1 MIKIEEVSM
10 LYMEYVKN
18 RHKKQWFNVFRYN
31 FSKNIIS
38 YFNGFDIENLTLKD
52 LESWKEF
59 VISQNF
65 SNSYNLQLYSM
76 LEGFLEFC
84 SKKYNFCYDF
94 LPDFLPFNKKIEY
107 KKTDFYTLKEF
118 KKFIKGFDN
127 QLYKT
132 FFEFMFYT
140 GCRPGEAMAIKVRD
154 IDDNFVTINKT
165 IDEHGKRELGTPKT
179 YSSNRTIYISNSLKK
194 SLNNLIKSYGC
205 MELDYFVFGGSKP
218 LAPTTINRYKLNACK
233 KVGIRPITLH
243 QFRHSH
249 ATLLLNN
256 DIDIHVISNRLG
268 HSRVSTTLDVYT
280 HSNFNQEKR
289 LIKSLNSAKFNLF

>member
-1 MIKIEEVSM
+1 MNFKEVSV
-10 LYMEYVKN
+10 LYSEYVKN
-18 RHKKQWFNVFRYN
+18 RHKKQWFNVFQYN

-38 YFNGFDIENLTLKD
+38 YFGAFNIEDLTLKD
-52 LESWKEF
+52 LENWKNF
-59 VISQNF
+59 VINQDF
-65 SNSYNLQLYSM
+65 SNSYNSQLYSM
-76 LEGFLEFC
+76 LTGFLEFC
-84 SKKYNFCYDF
+84 SKKYNCYYEF

-118 KKFIKGFDN
+118 KNFIKGFDN
-127 QLYKT
+127 LLYKA

-140 GCRPGEAMAIKVRD
+140 GCRPGEAMAIKIKD
-154 IDDNFVTINKT
+154 INGNLVTINKT

-194 SLNNLIKSYGC
+194 MLNNLIKSYGC
-205 MELDYFVFGGSKP
+205 VELDYFVFGGAKP
-218 LAPTTINRYKLNACK
+218 LAPTTINRYKLKACEK
-233 KVGIRPITLH
+233 ANIRPITLH

-256 DIDIHVISNRLG
+256 DIDIHVISSRLG

-280 HSNFNQEKR
+280 HSNFSQEKR
-289 LIKSLNSAKFNLF
+289 LIKSLNSVKFNLF

>member
-1 MIKIEEVSM
+1 MNFKEVSI

-18 RHKKQWFNVFRYN
+18 RHKKQWFSVFDYN

-38 YFNGFDIENLTLKD
+38 YFETFNIEDLSLDDLKD
-52 LESWKEF
+52 WKKF
-59 VISQNF
+59 ISDQDF
-65 SNSYNLQLYSM
+65 SNSYNSQLYSM
-76 LEGFLEFC
+76 LLGFLEFC
-84 SKKYNFCYDF
+84 SKKYNCCYEF
-94 LPDFLPFNKKIEY
+94 LPDFLPFDKKIEY

-118 KKFIKGFDN
+118 KRFIKGFDN

-140 GCRPGEAMAIKVRD
+140 GCRPGEAMAIKIRD
-154 IDDNFVTINKT
+154 INGNFITVNKT

-194 SLNNLIKSYGC
+194 SLNNLISSYDC
-205 MELDYFVFGGSKP
+205 MSLDYFVFGGVKP
-218 LAPTTINRYKLNACK
+218 LAPTTINRYKLKACEK
-233 KVGIRPITLH
+233 ANIRSITLH

-256 DIDIHVISNRLG
+256 DIDIHIISNRLG

-289 LIKSLNSAKFNLF
+289 LIKSLNSIKFNLF

>member
-1 MIKIEEVSM
+1 
-10 LYMEYVKN
+10 MEYVKN
-18 RHKKQWFNVFRYN
+18 RHKKQWFNVFQYN

-38 YFNGFDIENLTLKD
+38 YFGTFYIESLTLKD
-52 LESWKEF
+52 LDGWKDF
-59 VISQNF
+59 VISRNF
-65 SNSYNLQLYSM
+65 SNSYNSQLYSM

-84 SKKYNFCYDF
+84 SKKYNCCYEF
-94 LPDFLPFNKKIEY
+94 LSDFLPFNKKIEY
-107 KKTDFYTLKEF
+107 KKTDFYALKEF

-140 GCRPGEAMAIKVRD
+140 GCRPGEAMAIKIRD
-154 IDDNFVTINKT
+154 INGNFITINKT

-194 SLNNLIKSYGC
+194 SLNNLIRSYGC
-205 MELDYFVFGGSKP
+205 VESDYFVFGGVKP
-218 LAPTTINRYKLNACK
+218 LAPTTINRYKLKACEK
-233 KVGIRPITLH
+233 ANIRSITLH

-256 DIDIHVISNRLG
+256 DIDIHIISNRLG

-280 HSNFNQEKR
+280 HSSFSQEKR